1 MGPSFLSCLHRM
13 RYCFFVLW
21 HWEETA
27 WNLLKT
33 MPDMFTLF
41 AKLSTTPDT
50 ISSDQM
56 QQLERYVVLLYQRTS
71 TLSSVNSARKHMFT
85 QNRKMDNIPPS
96 YAALEQH
103 VRRAAYQAG
112 HIWGQSLVADPVVPP
127 PEQWGWKRV
136 DDSSSSS
143 NSENQALS
151 PCWTILPEAASACLE
166 LIKCRCKVGYTGRCS
181 CVKANL
187 QCTDLC
193 LCMGQC
199 LREWKKTEKYL

>member
-1 MGPSFLSCLHRM
+1 
-13 RYCFFVLW
+13 
-21 HWEETA
+21 
-27 WNLLKT
+27 
-33 MPDMFTLF
+33 
-41 AKLSTTPDT
+41 
-50 ISSDQM
+50 M
-56 QQLERYVVLLYQRTS
+56 QELERYVVLLYQRTS

-112 HIWGQSLVADPVVPP
+112 HISGQSLVADPVVPP

-151 PCWTILPEAASACLE
+151 PCWTILPEAASACLD
-166 LIKCRCKVGYTGRCS
+166 LIKCRCKVGCTGRCS

-199 LREWKKTEKYL
+199 LREWKLRSISIEAKTVLLFYKVKHLMECH

>member
-1 MGPSFLSCLHRM
+1 MGLGRKQ
-13 RYCFFVLW
+13 RGIVL
-21 HWEETA
+21 
-27 WNLLKT
+27 KS

-50 ISSDQM
+50 ISSDQL
-56 QQLERYVVLLYQRTS
+56 QELERYVVLLYQRTS

-85 QNRKMDNIPPS
+85 QNQEMDNIPPS

-112 HIWGQSLVADPVVPP
+112 HIRGQSLVADPVVPP

-136 DDSSSSS
+136 DESSSSS

-151 PCWTILPEAASACLE
+151 PC
-166 LIKCRCKVGYTGRCS
+166 
-181 CVKANL
+181 
-187 QCTDLC
+187 
-193 LCMGQC
+193 
-199 LREWKKTEKYL
+199 